1 MIVFYTNAWYLG
13 HTGIKIVRHKNEFK
27 IKMRFLDHEQ
37 QQQQRADRSFSLSTL
52 QPDAEI

>member
-27 IKMRFLDHEQ
+27 IKMRFLDLEQ
-37 QQQQRADRSFSLSTL
+37 QHQRAYRSFRLSTL
-52 QPDAEI
+52 QPDAKI